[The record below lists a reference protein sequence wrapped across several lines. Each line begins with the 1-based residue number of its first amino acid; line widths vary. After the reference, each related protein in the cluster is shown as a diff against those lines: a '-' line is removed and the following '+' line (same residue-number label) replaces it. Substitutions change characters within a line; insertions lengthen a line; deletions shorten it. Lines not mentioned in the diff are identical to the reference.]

1 MGTFTRK
8 ANASSGIR
16 FLDIL
21 AFILVI
27 YNLVVWWFAFLPAVG
42 ETENSGSTDPTV
54 IKWLVL
60 TSAVLAVLFGIIALF
75 WGFWRGMQA
84 DGNFITRT
92 TWHTLY
98 FLLMNTFIL
107 VVLTVWAFLWDDRF
121 SALFGDGSPVIP
133 ASADPSF
140 EIKMRAYIEWKV
152 ILILIVTSILVLI
165 YFAIDAW
172 KDTVMRVNAVGRLTT
187 TVASRSSGRN
197 VQQKRQKRE
206 NFDVEL

>member
-8 ANASSGIR
+8 APTTAGIR

-84 DGNFITRT
+84 NDYLITRT

-172 KDTVMRVNAVGRLTT
+172 KDIVMGVNAVGRLTSN
-187 TVASRSSGRN
+187 VASRSSSRN

-206 NFDVEL
+206 NFDVQL